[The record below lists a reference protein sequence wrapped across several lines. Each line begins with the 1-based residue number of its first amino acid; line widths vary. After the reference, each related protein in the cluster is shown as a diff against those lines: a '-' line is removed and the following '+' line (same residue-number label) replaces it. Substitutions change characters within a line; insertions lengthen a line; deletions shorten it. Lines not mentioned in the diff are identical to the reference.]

1 MEYQPDLKRITG
13 EGGEI
18 ASVAPG
24 SIAAEIGLQ
33 PGDVVLAVGDL
44 RLRDVIDYRF
54 AIAEETIELLVRRGD
69 EEFIYEI
76 EKDPDDDLGIEFV
89 EPLFDGLRTC
99 NNKCPFCFLTQ
110 MPKGLRRSLY
120 LKDDDYRLGFL
131 YGNFVTFTNL
141 TEADWQRIEQQRL
154 SPQYI
159 SVHAADRALRAVL
172 LGKPDV
178 PDVLEQIRRLGRIG
192 VTVHTQIV
200 ALPQINDGE
209 ALHQSIRDL
218 AALYPIVQTIAV
230 VPVGLTKYR
239 FEGKRPQTIK
249 TAIQIHETPEW
260 IDATWERQPRWDDA
274 LHLHER
280 QIANLGYCARQIVAA
295 DVPMRCYCPDEAP
308 RIIDLV
314 EAYQAEFRQRYG
326 IGLVYA
332 SDEFYLLCGRDL
344 PPAADYDGMPQY
356 SNGVGMTRDFLD
368 GWAKAQRRLP
378 ARLPQPAELTIVCGT
393 LIAPIL
399 QRVIDRL
406 NRIVNLHARLLPVVN
421 RFFGETVTVSGLLM
435 GQDVAPA
442 IRAAGARR
450 VLLPRVMFDHT
461 GARTIDEYTVERIG
475 AESGAVVA
483 VAGEPDDIVRHV
495 RALSVAP

>member
-1 MEYQPDLKRITG
+1 
-13 EGGEI
+13 
-18 ASVAPG
+18 
-24 SIAAEIGLQ
+24 
-33 PGDVVLAVGDL
+33 
-44 RLRDVIDYRF
+44 
-54 AIAEETIELLVRRGD
+54 
-69 EEFIYEI
+69 
-76 EKDPDDDLGIEFV
+76 
-89 EPLFDGLRTC
+89 
-99 NNKCPFCFLTQ
+99 
-110 MPKGLRRSLY
+110 
-120 LKDDDYRLGFL
+120 
-131 YGNFVTFTNL
+131 
-141 TEADWQRIEQQRL
+141 
-154 SPQYI
+154 
-159 SVHAADRALRAVL
+159 
-172 LGKPDV
+172 
-178 PDVLEQIRRLGRIG
+178 
-192 VTVHTQIV
+192 
-200 ALPQINDGE
+200 
-209 ALHQSIRDL
+209 
-218 AALYPIVQTIAV
+218 
-230 VPVGLTKYR
+230 
-239 FEGKRPQTIK
+239 
-249 TAIQIHETPEW
+249 
-260 IDATWERQPRWDDA
+260 
-274 LHLHER
+274 
-280 QIANLGYCARQIVAA
+280 
-295 DVPMRCYCPDEAP
+295 MRCYCPDEAP

-483 VAGEPDDIVRHV
+483 VAGEPDDIVRYV
-495 RALSVAP
+495 RALSNSFRAERREYHASAQPEHSTYPERGAARHSDGCAGESGGTARPVR